1 MAAERPA
8 NRATALK
15 VIYNFNAI
23 ASLRS
28 YNAALEFLSSSKHFS
43 KDYILSVTNRFC
55 AALAGALVNQNSNC

>member
-15 VIYNFNAI
+15 VIYNAI
-23 ASLRS
+23 ASLCS
-28 YNAALEFLSSSKHFS
+28 YNAALGFLSSSKHFS